1 MTTRYTFVRHRG
13 YIAPEDTR
21 AVSTLFSAW
30 RGEREA
36 NFQNTPSAALQLL
49 STCVENTRQWYADAL
64 HKALSHYPCYSLE
77 PAEETPGLLDYFTVT
92 DNNTVSTVN
101 FVHYNFGTKDM
112 PATGNT
118 FLLTDDPVLLDETSM
133 LTHTCRPLGDTTP
146 SQFLQPLLPEG
157 RKHTPTIDWHDL
169 VSPHNPSISSMY
181 TVSSIEHIEQGN
193 YAETVAFPFDHPIW
207 SATANDYLPGHTFN
221 PESSV
226 VQTTMAK
233 VRTH

>member
-36 NFQNTPSAALQLL
+36 NFQHTPSAALQLL
-49 STCVENTRQWYADAL
+49 STCVENTRQWYADDL
-64 HKALSHYPCYSLE
+64 HKALAHYPYYSLE

-92 DNNTVSTVN
+92 DNATTVN
-101 FVHYNFGTKDM
+101 FVHYSFSAKDM
-112 PATGNT
+112 PATGNI

-133 LTHTCRPLGDTTP
+133 LAHTCRSLGDTTP
-146 SQFLQPLLPEG
+146 SQLLYPLLPEG
-157 RKHTPTIDWHDL
+157 HKHTPTINWQDF
-169 VSPHNPSISSMY
+169 VSPHNPSISSMH

-207 SATANDYLPGHTFN
+207 SATANDYLPGHAFDQ
-221 PESSV
+221 ESSV

-233 VRTH
+233 VSTQ